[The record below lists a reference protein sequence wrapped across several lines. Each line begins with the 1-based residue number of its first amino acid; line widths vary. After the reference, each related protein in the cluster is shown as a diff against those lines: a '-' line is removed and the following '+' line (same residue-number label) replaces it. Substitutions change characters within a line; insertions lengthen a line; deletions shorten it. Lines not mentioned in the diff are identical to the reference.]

1 MRRIIL
7 TDLAHWI
14 NWLLL
19 AFPLK
24 LRPTFLELIFGVLI
38 ASSGHVTEAL
48 LAITIANQWSSYYK
62 AIEYGSFHCR
72 DIVEQWIRL
81 YLDLIGT
88 DTIVMGLDDSQALRS
103 SRKAPGAAVHFDH
116 APKANQK
123 SFVLSQLFVSLF
135 FIASAGTKSVALPIW
150 FQLMS
155 KDGNRSK
162 LRTGKILVESVA
174 RFLRKF
180 KKNSSSLLIPGI

>member
-1 MRRIIL
+1 LRRIIL

-72 DIVEQWIRL
+72 DIVKQWIRL

-103 SRKAPGAAVHFDH
+103 SRKAPGAGVHFDH

-162 LRTGKILVESVA
+162 LRTGKILAESVA